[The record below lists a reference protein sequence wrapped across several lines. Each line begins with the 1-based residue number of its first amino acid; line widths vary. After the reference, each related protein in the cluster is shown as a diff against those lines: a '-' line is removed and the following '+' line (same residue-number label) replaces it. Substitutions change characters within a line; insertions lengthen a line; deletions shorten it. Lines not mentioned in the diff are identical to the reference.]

1 LKLEEHMQPP
11 GRRLSKKKK
20 RLIYMLIGAAVIVF
34 IILPAA
40 ALTGLWISVWQE
52 RAGRPTQVIVPNIV
66 GQEYKM
72 GESLLEEKGLKMR
85 VLATRWDQNQPVGV
99 IIDQSPLAGESVEVG
114 RSVGVA
120 VGGKPGQQF
129 GQPVR

>member
-1 LKLEEHMQPP
+1 MQGPSEQDMKK
-11 GRRLSKKKK
+11 RRK
-20 RLIYMLIGAAVIVF
+20 RLIRVLIVVAVIVF
-34 IILPAA
+34 IIIPAA
-40 ALTGLWISVWQE
+40 ALTGLWITERQK
-52 RAGRPTQVIVPNIV
+52 RAGRPPQVTVPNVV
-66 GQEYKM
+66 GQEYRK
-72 GESLLEEKGLKMR
+72 GESILEEKGLKMR

-114 RSVGVA
+114 RSVGVS

>member
-1 LKLEEHMQPP
+1 MQPP
-11 GRRLSKKKK
+11 ARRLSKKKK
-20 RLIYMLIGAAVIVF
+20 RLIYILIGAAIVVF
-34 IILPAA
+34 IVLPAA
-40 ALTGLWISVWQE
+40 ALTGLWISVRQE
-52 RAGRPTQVIVPNIV
+52 RAGRPTQVIVPNVV
-66 GQEYKM
+66 GQDYRK

-114 RSVGVA
+114 HSVGVS
-120 VGGKPGQQF
+120 VGGKSVQQF